1 MIKGQEMR
9 VYRLDPV
16 QSARN
21 NMVRSQLKPN
31 GVVNRT
37 ILNIFNEI
45 SRENFVP
52 VSLYAMA
59 YGDATIFC
67 GVPGRYIFAPQTL
80 GLFLQN
86 LNLVPNDKVLLIGGN
101 YGYTATVLTEL
112 ECQVFV
118 IESQPTL
125 LSKCR
130 EKLKKYNTVI
140 ESGPLKSGLA
150 EHGPYQAIIIEVGL
164 KEVPNEIVNQ
174 LADGGRVALC
184 IVNDVDQLSRA
195 HVFEKKME
203 SLDQVISFEANMPL
217 CLELDESIK
226 FRF

>member
-37 ILNIFNEI
+37 ILNIFNEV

-52 VSLYAMA
+52 VSLYPMA

-112 ECQVFV
+112 ECQ
-118 IESQPTL
+118 
-125 LSKCR
+125 
-130 EKLKKYNTVI
+130 
-140 ESGPLKSGLA
+140 GLA